1 MSLFFVSYC
10 QFWLNLLF
18 FNLIIGMI
26 VISLTVGGT
35 IPWTGYHALVILV
48 FAASLFG
55 YVYSLGLMEAY
66 ELLVR
71 NEKHTGSL
79 WFRLKKKIREKL

>member
-1 MSLFFVSYC
+1 M
-10 QFWLNLLF
+10 
-18 FNLIIGMI
+18 
-26 VISLTVGGT
+26 
-35 IPWTGYHALVILV
+35 ILV

-66 ELLVR
+66 ELLIR